1 MASTEVRARF
11 NRLVMT
17 SLVIR
22 TRLNHLV
29 MASPENRTRLKCLV
43 MASPETPI
51 RINRLVTCYPKENP
65 GYYTDALTLEPNKFN
80 QSLIFWFALLNYMVR
95 FISFHKIQIEKF
107 HSRPEIHSF
116 SVVDSNKKQIISSNR
131 YPC

>member
-11 NRLVMT
+11 NRWVMT

-22 TRLNHLV
+22 TRINH
-29 MASPENRTRLKCLV
+29 LV

-65 GYYTDALTLEPNKFN
+65 GYYTDALTLESNKFN
-80 QSLIFWFALLNYMVR
+80 QSLIFWFAFLNYMVR

-131 YPC
+131 YLC